1 MMQYTIREA
10 NPSDGPAISRIY
22 APFVQNTPVTFEEQV
37 PDGTAMTRRIEES
50 IQSFPFLIAETNNQP
65 IGYAYATSHR
75 ARASFRWSVDV
86 SIYVE
91 PAHHR
96 RGIGRTLYGTLLPLL
111 AEQGFF
117 VAIAGITL
125 PNAASVRLH
134 ESIGFE
140 QIGIYKNIG
149 FKLGQWRDVGW
160 WQKQLN
166 TPRANPR
173 EPVPWSQ
180 MKRLDPVTVQSK

>member
-1 MMQYTIREA
+1 MQYTIREA

-22 APFVQNTPVTFEEQV
+22 APFVQNTPVTFEEQF
-37 PDGTAMTRRIEES
+37 PDGPAMSRRIEES

-65 IGYAYATSHR
+65 IGYAYATTHR
-75 ARASFRWSVDV
+75 ARASFRWSVEV

-96 RGIGRTLYGTLLPLL
+96 RGIGRALYGTLLPLL

-166 TPRANPR
+166 TPRANLR